1 MKTKLTSVE
10 SPGDTS
16 RDAGALDDPKLG
28 QLVQFQMAESFPW
41 ANHRDICK
49 RERMRNGFW
58 SSTSWISIVWI
69 ERLMY
74 WENIK
79 MWDEQEKWE
88 SIWILNESMS
98 SLNVVLP
105 TSLNQITVFSPMHC
119 TVSFLCEH
127 DYGCFSGETGVK
139 IHPGYGVSPV
149 LINCL

>member
-58 SSTSWISIVWI
+58 SSTSWISIV
-69 ERLMY
+69 
-74 WENIK
+74 
-79 MWDEQEKWE
+79 
-88 SIWILNESMS
+88 
-98 SLNVVLP
+98 
-105 TSLNQITVFSPMHC
+105 
-119 TVSFLCEH
+119 
-127 DYGCFSGETGVK
+127 
-139 IHPGYGVSPV
+139 
-149 LINCL
+149 